1 MSGLPDNEDFGFVP
15 PERGEGAAF
24 SDLPPSCRNA
34 RGQMRDYAD
43 GELDPTDRKVVESHV
58 HGCRVC
64 AVALA
69 RVEFETLRLRRAFSD
84 SWAAA
89 TPPPGFARRTLARL
103 LIESPELALS
113 PVAGDAPLE
122 SERPQAGK
130 SQPAPRD
137 LARRVLARATAEI
150 LASEE
155 APRRASRARFAAV
168 LAVSFAFVGAI
179 VGAFWG
185 SVVELQAHVRLAVVR
200 AERGWREVGRDLL
213 ELNPGDGLSEGAVL
227 RLHEEGTADVEWYDA
242 SVIGEQ
248 PAAQIK
254 LLGDTELRVDG
265 QLELVHGSMEVMS
278 HRPMSVLLGD
288 GSTLELGSG
297 LYHVT
302 VTEQQGPFDAL
313 LTDGLG
319 LGVRVEVERGDAAR
333 LDRES
338 GNAAVVSVG
347 QVGRYGRGALGI
359 AVENRPSTVAPIG
372 ALAAG
377 PRQNVAA
384 EPQPDLVG
392 IVVDPFGSPLA
403 HAAVRMSFPT
413 AAGLVSR
420 VFDTDHAGNFI
431 VMPGSGMLSGFAL
444 VEVQPPAGRS
454 DLAFLPIDAYPLEAE
469 DGRFVLR
476 PIRLTSGVRI
486 AGRVVAADGTARP
499 FSRVVP
505 SFYDEAL
512 GQIQPWMQGAVTA
525 DADGRF
531 EIFGMPP
538 LRGASRSVGLVAF
551 HPDAEARFVPLST
564 VGAMGGE
571 EVSLTLQSMASWT
584 LRGLAPQRSYTVLE
598 EVYGLPAGLGIRRHF
613 VQSDDGGVARGLRC
627 GRGRLWLEAGNGS
640 RAMVQSIARLPN
652 GIAEAGFEQMERSA
666 ALAALLAVPGVPGNS
681 LELAVQNRFLR
692 ADPEPTVGE
701 EAFVQSPV
709 GGLLGG
715 VQLFA
720 LKARVGSGPDARFL
734 GMSRQGASVRVRFEP
749 GESEVLAIDPNGALG
764 LRASILSLR
773 GGDAHGRL
781 LPIALEPLGRAELA
795 VALQPAQLS
804 LSTVWSPLLAGPA
817 GARPQIHRTLLRAE
831 GWSAASLPPGEYLVQ
846 DQLQRSFRVRVI
858 AGQTVTIR

>member
-1 MSGLPDNEDFGFVP
+1 MTGLPDDEDFGFVP
-15 PERGEGAAF
+15 PGQGDASAF
-24 SDLPPSCRNA
+24 AELPRSCRNA
-34 RGQMRDYAD
+34 REQMRDFAD

-58 HGCRVC
+58 HGCRAC

-84 SWAAA
+84 SWAVA

-113 PVAGDAPLE
+113 PEASSDE
-122 SERPQAGK
+122 SDRGAQVGK
-130 SQPAPRD
+130 PQPAPRD
-137 LARRVLARATAEI
+137 LARRVMARATAEI
-150 LASEE
+150 LAGAA
-155 APRRASRARFAAV
+155 APRRTSRTRFAAA
-168 LAVSFAFVGAI
+168 LALSLAFIGVIA
-179 VGAFWG
+179 GAFWG

-213 ELNPGDGLSEGAVL
+213 ELTPGDGLAEGAVL

-265 QLELVHGSMEVMS
+265 QLQLVHGSMEVTS

-288 GSTLELGSG
+288 GSTIELGAG
-297 LYHVT
+297 VYHIT
-302 VTEQQGPFDAL
+302 ATEQEGPFDAL

-359 AVENRPSTVAPIG
+359 AVENRPFTGAALG
-372 ALAAG
+372 ALAAA
-377 PRQNVAA
+377 PRQNVAS
-384 EPQPDLVG
+384 EPQPDLMG
-392 IVVDPFGSPLA
+392 MVVDPYGSPLA
-403 HAAVRMSFPT
+403 HATVRMSFPT

-420 VFDTDHAGNFI
+420 VFDTDHAGNFV
-431 VMPGSGMLSGFAL
+431 VMAGSGMLSGFAL
-444 VEVQPPAGRS
+444 VEALPPAGRS
-454 DLAFLPIDAYPLEAE
+454 DLAFLPIDAYPLEAV

-476 PIRLTSGVRI
+476 PIRLSAGVRI
-486 AGRVVAADGTARP
+486 PGRVVAADGAARP
-499 FSRVVP
+499 FARVVP
-505 SFYDEAL
+505 TFYDEAL
-512 GQIQPWMQGAVTA
+512 GHIQPWMQGAVTA
-525 DADGRF
+525 DSDGRF
-531 EIFGMPP
+531 EISGMPQQT
-538 LRGASRSVGLVAF
+538 GAARSVGFVAF
-551 HPDAEARFVPLST
+551 HPDAEARFVPLSS
-564 VGAMGGE
+564 VGASGGE
-571 EVSLTLQSMASWT
+571 EVTLALQPMSQWT
-584 LRGLAPQRSYTVLE
+584 LRGLAPMRSYTVLE
-598 EVYGLPAGLGIRRHF
+598 EVYGLPAGLGTRRHF
-613 VQSDDGGVARGLRC
+613 VQSNEAGVATGLRC
-627 GRGRLWLEAGNGS
+627 GRGRLWLEVGVGS
-640 RAMVQSIARLPN
+640 RALVQSIARMPN
-652 GIAEAGFEQMERSA
+652 GIAEVGFEQMERSV
-666 ALAALLAVPGVPGNS
+666 ALVASQSVPGVPGNS

-709 GGLLGG
+709 GGLMGG

-734 GMSRQGASVRVRFEP
+734 GMSRQGASARVHFEP
-749 GESEVLAIDPNGALG
+749 GETELLAIDPSGAFG

-773 GGDAHGRL
+773 GGDVHGRL
-781 LPIALEPLGRAELA
+781 LPIALESLGRAELA
-795 VALQPAQLS
+795 LALQPAQMS

-846 DQLQRSFRVRVI
+846 DQLQRSFRVRVV